1 MLLLDEPFG
10 ALDAKVRL
18 ELRQWLRRFHKEI
31 GVTTILVTHDQEEA
45 FEVADQVV
53 VMRQGTV
60 EQAGTPQQIFDHPA
74 SAFVM
79 EFLGH
84 VNIFHGRL
92 EDGGRINLG
101 NETPDAQTPVAP
113 PLYVRP
119 HELDLERIGGA
130 GSLAARIVHINPVSS
145 LVRVQLTA
153 VELGVPIL
161 VEVTRERFE
170 ELALRVGETLYVSP
184 RKARTFLPDYSI

>member
-1 MLLLDEPFG
+1 
-10 ALDAKVRL
+10 
-18 ELRQWLRRFHKEI
+18 
-31 GVTTILVTHDQEEA
+31 
-45 FEVADQVV
+45 
-53 VMRQGTV
+53 
-60 EQAGTPQQIFDHPA
+60 
-74 SAFVM
+74 
-79 EFLGH
+79 
-84 VNIFHGRL
+84 
-92 EDGGRINLG
+92 
-101 NETPDAQTPVAP
+101 
-113 PLYVRP
+113 
-119 HELDLERIGGA
+119 LDLERIGGA